1 MLKKVIASF
10 ILAFHN
16 IRSHFFHTI
25 LSILGIVIGV
35 AALVS
40 ILSLI
45 DGMEQFAKDQ
55 ITKTTSLNAI
65 MIRPQVMRNVN
76 GVSFRKDSVDF
87 LDYAD
92 FLKLKSSLTMP
103 AEGFM
108 WQIQPKEILLENDTI
123 KSATN
128 TTALSE
134 LDTSFVAIHGRLLTR
149 TDLEHA
155 SPNAIITQE
164 LANQLTNN
172 KDLSSL
178 INKKITISDR
188 VVTIVGVARSSR
200 ARQPELFFPITLLTK
215 EELMASPPQCIIE
228 AGEVIHVQPLKAEI
242 MKWIKQRYGNT
253 DDFSVQTNEL
263 RVEQAAQG
271 FKLFRII
278 MGLIV
283 GISVVVG
290 GIGVMNVLLISVT
303 ERTVEIG
310 IRKAVG
316 ANRKDIILQFL
327 SESITISL
335 FGSLLGLVIGV
346 LGTMIIIPIIKVLTQ
361 IPFQAAYTANTLMV
375 VSILA
380 FVVGIVFGTYP
391 AMRASRLDPV
401 EAIRR
406 E

>member
-1 MLKKVIASF
+1 LTRAD
-10 ILAFHN
+10 LEQ
-16 IRSHFFHTI
+16 
-25 LSILGIVIGV
+25 
-35 AALVS
+35 AAH
-40 ILSLI
+40 
-45 DGMEQFAKDQ
+45 
-55 ITKTTSLNAI
+55 NAI
-65 MIRPQVMRNVN
+65 VTEQ
-76 GVSFRKDSVDF
+76 
-87 LDYAD
+87 
-92 FLKLKSSLTMP
+92 
-103 AEGFM
+103 
-108 WQIQPKEILLENDTI
+108 
-123 KSATN
+123 
-128 TTALSE
+128 
-134 LDTSFVAIHGRLLTR
+134 
-149 TDLEHA
+149 
-155 SPNAIITQE
+155 

-172 KDLSSL
+172 KDLPSL
-178 INKKITISDR
+178 VNKKITLGDE
-188 VVTIVGVARSSR
+188 VFTIVGVARSSR
-200 ARQPELFFPITLLTK
+200 ARQPELFFPITTRTQK
-215 EELMASPPQCIIE
+215 ELMASPPQCVFE
-228 AGEVIHVQPLKAEI
+228 ASEVIHVQPLKAEI
-242 MKWIKQRYGNT
+242 LKWINHRYGKA

-303 ERTVEIG
+303 ERTVEIV

-346 LGTMIIIPIIKVLTQ
+346 LGTMITIPIIKALTE
-361 IPFQAAYTANTLMV
+361 IPFQAAYTLNTLMV

-380 FVVGIVFGTYP
+380 VVVGVVFGTYP
-391 AMRASRLDPV
+391 AIRASRLDPV